1 MSAMRDTHIRNLD
14 LNLLQPLRALLE
26 ERHITRAAQLCY
38 LSQPAM
44 SRALERLRQM
54 FDDPLLIRR
63 GRTYERTVRGERLLQ
78 EVQSLIPRLEA
89 MVQGERFEPSRSRE
103 RFRLA
108 MTDHASMIIL
118 PALMNQ
124 IRAAAPNVWVEASM
138 WNFRRYEEVASGRL
152 DTALSGE
159 EAPPFLETEVL
170 FNVDFVCLVGSA
182 QRVRGGRLTLKQYLQ
197 LPHVLI
203 DTWEGQQTLVD
214 RPLAQRGVKR
224 PVALSMPFF
233 VPAVFAIA
241 HTDLVLTVP
250 RRLATITAAVAG
262 VRMIEAPREIEA
274 FPYFMTWHSRVASEP
289 AHVWFRQLLRAA
301 AADHARR
308 NSVPLKA
315 SPRVRIP

>member
-1 MSAMRDTHIRNLD
+1 
-14 LNLLQPLRALLE
+14 
-26 ERHITRAAQLCY
+26 
-38 LSQPAM
+38 
-44 SRALERLRQM
+44 M
-54 FDDPLLIRR
+54 FDDPLLIRS
-63 GRTYERTVRGERLLQ
+63 GRSYERTVRGERLLQ

-89 MVQGERFEPSRSRE
+89 MVQGERFDPSRSRE

-124 IRAAAPNVWVEASM
+124 IRANAPNVWVEASV
-138 WNFRRYEEVASGRL
+138 WNNRRYEEVAAGRL

-159 EAPPFLETEVL
+159 EAPSFLETEVL

-182 QRVRGGRLTLKQYLQ
+182 QRVRSRRLTLKQYLQ

-203 DTWEGQQTLVD
+203 DTWDGQQTLVD
-214 RPLAQRGVKR
+214 RPLAQLGAKR
-224 PVALSMPFF
+224 PVALTMPFF

-250 RRLATITAAVAG
+250 RKLAAITAAVAG
-262 VRMIEAPREIEA
+262 VRIIEAPREIEA
-274 FPYFMTWHSRVASEP
+274 FPYFMTWHSRVASEA

-301 AADHARR
+301 ARS
-308 NSVPLKA
+308 NG
-315 SPRVRIP
+315 